1 MFKKVLLCYDFSRP
15 SEELYVFLEELQEFG
30 TEEVILSHVIDPGKN
45 TLQAHEEAEE
55 YFLNRVEELKEKGFK
70 PQVEIPVGP
79 PAEEVNRVAER
90 EKVSLVL
97 IGSRGK
103 SKIKEMMLGSIAANI
118 IRTSEVPVFID
129 KYRGQNDDYE
139 TMCPEKFC
147 KILYPT
153 DFSKQSMKV
162 YETIKE
168 LIKTKPEKFSEIV
181 LCHVV
186 DKGETQEEVE
196 NSKEK
201 SREELEK
208 LKGELE
214 ALGPKVQTFTA
225 VGIPSENINKIA
237 EEEKVTLV
245 MIAARGA
252 GGFKEL
258 FLGSTAENV
267 ARRSQ
272 RPVMLFP
279 FR

>member
-1 MFKKVLLCYDFSRP
+1 MFKKVLLCYDFSSP

-30 TEEVILSHVIDPGKN
+30 TEEVILSHVIDPGMN
-45 TLQAHEEAEE
+45 TLQAYEEAEE
-55 YFLNRVEELKEKGFK
+55 YFLNRVEDLKEKGFK
-70 PQVEIPVGP
+70 PQVEIPVGS
-79 PAEEVNRVAER
+79 PAEEVNKVAER

-168 LIKTKPEKFSEIV
+168 LIKTKPEKFLEIV

-225 VGIPSENINKIA
+225 VGIPSENINNIA

-272 RPVMLFP
+272 RPVILFP

>member
-1 MFKKVLLCYDFSRP
+1 MFKKVLLCYDFSSP

-30 TEEVILSHVIDPGKN
+30 TEEVILSHVIDPGKD
-45 TLQAHEEAEE
+45 TLQAREEAEE
-55 YFLNRVEELKEKGFK
+55 HFLNRVEELKEKGFK

-168 LIKTKPEKFSEIV
+168 LIKTKPEKFLEIV

-225 VGIPSENINKIA
+225 VGIPSENINNIA